1 MDDLSTDA
9 ADVKAAL
16 QSGFIS
22 QDIAQVSALG
32 HYLQTNLNSYLGFSC
47 HLFYW

>member
-22 QDIAQVSALG
+22 QDIAQVSERDIIYKL
-32 HYLQTNLNSYLGFSC
+32 T
-47 HLFYW
+47 